1 MRIRASLSILASSFL
16 ILIVSA
22 CQSVTHFDGRSLF
35 EENCANCHGRFG
47 EGNGPA
53 SVDIGL
59 PIPDL
64 RYMAE
69 SNAGIF
75 PSELVYR
82 IIDGQ
87 SDIDAHFSRRMPI
100 WGYEFSLQEGYDE
113 ASERRIKNRI
123 RALTRYLESI
133 QQTAQ

>member
-1 MRIRASLSILASSFL
+1 MRLTVGLSILASSCLVLF
-16 ILIVSA
+16 ISA
-22 CQSVTHFDGRSLF
+22 CQSVTHYDGRALF
-35 EENCANCHGRFG
+35 EENCANCHGQYA

-64 RYMAE
+64 RYLTDG
-69 SNAGIF
+69 NAGIF

-87 SDIDAHFSRRMPI
+87 ADIDAHFSRRMPI

-113 ASERRIKNRI
+113 ASEKRIKSRI
-123 RALTRYLESI
+123 RALTKYLESI
-133 QQTAQ
+133 QQPAQ